1 MSVYI
6 QYVRMYVLCFVLL
19 LRLPGHCTLCR
30 KTVSTFTLSKIDN
43 IMRLLLEGE
52 KKVFA
57 HSCVLCPWF
66 MSLSLIGPENCDL
79 VLTAYV
85 HIIACRTADSLTT

>member
-6 QYVRMYVLCFVLL
+6 HNMCALSFALL
-19 LRLPGHCTLCR
+19 LCLTGHCTLCR

-52 KKVFA
+52 KKVFV

-66 MSLSLIGPENCDL
+66 MSLSLIGPDSCDL
-79 VLTAYV
+79 VLTAYTLSHV
-85 HIIACRTADSLTT
+85 GLPIL